1 VGHKTATWGWAL
13 GKTAVRLSARGEL
26 DAELTALVGAVYA
39 SHDGLAERARLLQRA
54 ALAAGD
60 RQYAALARL
69 IVADL
74 DNRGGRQNEGIRTA
88 HAELSA
94 TDDRV
99 VVAKAHAVIAGG
111 LWRLGDN
118 AEAVKHAYEADRL
131 LTEDDP
137 LCLRVDHAL
146 ILAAQVNDQRLGRVS
161 QEEYRVAQRLADRLG
176 QPDLI
181 IANLNNWAWS
191 CYRENDLTTALR
203 LAGQMEEH
211 SARIGHPMNTSCAD
225 TVARVLMAD
234 GQTERA
240 THLLE
245 DALTHAPSTDVDAV
259 PACLIT
265 FAEIKRIEGDVPGA
279 LTLLERCRELTRRD
293 GVPEMDAIALQLLA
307 TCHADLGNFEC
318 AYREMVEFHEAWT
331 ARRSEQSEA
340 LASVTQAR
348 FAIDEARRD
357 RERFRELAERDAL
370 TGLWNRRRS
379 DDHLAA
385 LLTVPPADRTPL
397 SVAILDLDHF
407 KRINDTFSHEA
418 GDSVLRR
425 IGDMLRLIVDPI
437 GHAARHGGEEFVL
450 FLDTDPVRA
459 LETCERLRAAV
470 ECHDWS
476 EIAPG
481 LHVTTSI
488 GVTPLRPDDEARSV
502 LARADAHLYA
512 AKKAGRNQ
520 VRVG

>member
-1 VGHKTATWGWAL
+1 MREA
-13 GKTAVRLSARGEL
+13 AVRLPARNGFEE
-26 DAELTALVGAVYA
+26 ELTALVGAVYA
-39 SHDGLAERARLLQRA
+39 SHAGLADRARALEQR

-69 IVADL
+69 VVADV
-74 DNRGGRQNEGIRTA
+74 DNRGGRQNQGIKAA

-94 TDDRV
+94 AGDRL

-137 LCLRVDHAL
+137 LGLRVDHAV

-161 QEEYRVAQRLADRLG
+161 HEEYRVAQRLADRLG
-176 QPDLI
+176 HPDLI
-181 IANLNNWAWS
+181 TANLNNWAWS
-191 CYRENDLTTALR
+191 CFRENDQPTARR
-203 LAGQMEEH
+203 LARQMQEH
-211 SARIGHPMNTSCAD
+211 SARSGHPLNTSCAD

-234 GQTERA
+234 GQISLA
-240 THLLE
+240 TRILE
-245 DALTHAPSTDVDAV
+245 DALAHAPSTDVDAV

-265 FAEIKRIEGDVPGA
+265 FAEIKRAEGDVPGA
-279 LTLLERCRELTRRD
+279 LALLERCRELTRRD
-293 GVPEMDAIALQLLA
+293 DVPEMDAIALQLLA
-307 TCHADLGNFEC
+307 TCHADLGNFES
-318 AYREMVEFHEAWT
+318 AYREMVEFHQAWT
-331 ARRSEQSEA
+331 VRRTEQSEA

-379 DDHLAA
+379 DEHLAA
-385 LLTVPPADRTPL
+385 ALAAGVSPM

-407 KRINDTFSHEA
+407 KRVNDTFSHEA

-425 IGDMLRLIVDPI
+425 VGDMLRAIVEPH

-450 FLDTDPVRA
+450 FLSLDPARA
-459 LETCERLRAAV
+459 LTICEQVRAAV
-470 ECHDWS
+470 AAYDWS
-476 EIAPG
+476 GIAAG
-481 LHVTTSI
+481 LRVTTSI
-488 GVTPLRPDDEARSV
+488 GLTALRPGDDARTA

-512 AKKAGRNQ
+512 AKENGRDQ
-520 VRVG
+520 VVA

>member
-1 VGHKTATWGWAL
+1 M
-13 GKTAVRLSARGEL
+13 RLPARSDLET
-26 DAELTALVGAVYA
+26 ELTALVGAVYA
-39 SHDGLAERARLLQRA
+39 SHDGLAGRALELEQA

-69 IVADL
+69 VVADV
-74 DNRGGRQNEGIRTA
+74 DNRGGRQDQGIQVA
-88 HAELSA
+88 EAELRA
-94 TDDRV
+94 TQDRL

-131 LTEDDP
+131 LTEGDP
-137 LCLRVDHAL
+137 LGLRVDHAV

-161 QEEYRVAQRLADRLG
+161 HEEYRVAQRLADRLG

-191 CYRENDLTTALR
+191 CYRENDQVTALR
-203 LAGQMEEH
+203 LIRQMEEH
-211 SARIGHPMNTSCAD
+211 SARVGHPMNTSSAD

-234 GQTERA
+234 GQTGRA
-240 THLLE
+240 TRILE

-265 FAEIKRIEGDVPGA
+265 FAEIKRAEGDVPGA
-279 LTLLERCRELTRRD
+279 LTLLEQCRELTRRD

-307 TCHADLGNFEC
+307 TCHADLGNFES
-318 AYREMVEFHEAWT
+318 AYREMVEFHQAWT
-331 ARRSEQSEA
+331 VRRSQQTEA
-340 LASVTQAR
+340 LTSVTQAR

-379 DDHLAA
+379 DEHLAGV
-385 LLTVPPADRTPL
+385 LTVPAAERPPA

-407 KRINDTFSHEA
+407 KRVNDTFSHEA

-425 IGDMLRLIVDPI
+425 VSDMLRGIVEPI

-450 FLDTDPVRA
+450 HLETDPARA
-459 LETCERLRAAV
+459 LDICERLRAAV
-470 ECHDWS
+470 ESHDWS

-481 LHVTTSI
+481 LRVTTSI
-488 GVTPLRPDDEARSV
+488 GLATLRPDDDARTV

-512 AKKAGRNQ
+512 AKEGGRNQ
-520 VRVG
+520 VRVA

>member
-1 VGHKTATWGWAL
+1 MREV
-13 GKTAVRLSARGEL
+13 AVRRPARSDFE
-26 DAELTALVGAVYA
+26 AELTALVGAVYA
-39 SHDGLAERARLLQRA
+39 SHDGLADRARELERV

-69 IVADL
+69 VVADL
-74 DNRGGRQNEGIRTA
+74 DNRGGRQNQGIRAA
-88 HAELSA
+88 HAELGA
-94 TDDRV
+94 AGDRL

-131 LTEDDP
+131 LAEEDP
-137 LCLRVDHAL
+137 LVLRVDHAV

-161 QEEYRVAQRLADRLG
+161 HEEYRVAQRLADLLG

-191 CYRENDLTTALR
+191 CYRENDQPMARR
-203 LAGQMEEH
+203 LARRMEEH
-211 SARIGHPMNTSCAD
+211 SARAGHPMNTSCAD

-234 GQTERA
+234 GQTGRA
-240 THLLE
+240 TRILQ
-245 DALTHAPSTDVDAV
+245 DALAHAPSTDVDAV

-265 FAEIKRIEGDVPGA
+265 FAEIKRAEGDVPGA
-279 LTLLERCRELTRRD
+279 LALLEQCRELTRRD
-293 GVPEMDAIALQLLA
+293 EVPEMDAIALQLLA
-307 TCHADLGNFEC
+307 TCHADLGNFER
-318 AYREMVEFHEAWT
+318 AYREMVEFHQAWT
-331 ARRSEQSEA
+331 ARRTEQSEA

-379 DDHLAA
+379 DEHLA
-385 LLTVPPADRTPL
+385 TVLAADHAPM

-407 KRINDTFSHEA
+407 KRVNDTFSHEA

-425 IGDMLRLIVDPI
+425 VGDLLRGIVEPS

-450 FLDTDPVRA
+450 YLDTGPARA
-459 LETCERLRAAV
+459 LEICERLRAAV

-481 LHVTTSI
+481 LRVTTSI
-488 GVTPLRPDDEARSV
+488 GLTPLRPGDDARTV

-512 AKKAGRNQ
+512 AKEGGRNQ
-520 VRVG
+520 VRAG